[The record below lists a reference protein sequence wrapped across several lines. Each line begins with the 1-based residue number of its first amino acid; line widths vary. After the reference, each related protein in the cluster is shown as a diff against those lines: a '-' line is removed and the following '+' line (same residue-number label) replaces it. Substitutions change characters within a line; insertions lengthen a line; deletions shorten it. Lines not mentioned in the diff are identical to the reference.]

1 MHSPSTALEWTTY
14 REQTIEQWWS
24 RSLNRGAAQRGEEG
38 TPSAVEWQP
47 LYPLLR
53 VPGSNPQSLPELQA
67 FHGLGRVEVP
77 GLALAC
83 RPANT
88 STLRAPATSVIVAP
102 GGAYKF
108 VSVPGKLEADSV
120 PMSHNAVD
128 AAYPKTPPHKP
139 MLVHCNHRCYS
150 GFVPREMW
158 QLSCSSIACRSL
170 AHRRRLRSA
179 PLAGC
184 RGARRH

>member
-1 MHSPSTALEWTTY
+1 MHSPSTSLEGTTY
-14 REQTIEQWWS
+14 REQTIEQRWS
-24 RSLNRGAAQRGEEG
+24 RSLNRGAAQREEEG

-53 VPGSNPQSLPELQA
+53 VPGSNPQTLPELNA

-88 STLRAPATSVIVAP
+88 STLSAPLATSVIVAP

-108 VSVPGKLEADSV
+108 VGVPGKLETDSV
-120 PMSHNAVD
+120 PMIHD
-128 AAYPKTPPHKP
+128 THLIP
-139 MLVHCNHRCYS
+139 
-150 GFVPREMW
+150 
-158 QLSCSSIACRSL
+158 
-170 AHRRRLRSA
+170 
-179 PLAGC
+179 
-184 RGARRH
+184 

>member
-1 MHSPSTALEWTTY
+1 M
-14 REQTIEQWWS
+14 QTVELWWS
-24 RSLNRGAAQRGEEG
+24 RGLDRGAAQREGDG
-38 TPSAVEWQP
+38 TPAAVEWQP
-47 LYPLLR
+47 LYPER
-53 VPGSNPQSLPELQA
+53 APGSNPTSLPEIKH
-67 FHGLGRVEVP
+67 FHGLARVEVP

-88 STLRAPATSVIVAP
+88 STLSAPATSVIVAP

-128 AAYPKTPPHKP
+128 PTYPKTPPHKP
-139 MLVHCNHRCYS
+139 MLVHWNHRCYS

-158 QLSCSSIACRSL
+158 QPSCSSIACRSL
-170 AHRRRLRSA
+170 AHRRRPRSA

-184 RGARRH
+184 RGERRH